1 MDVHLNGDW
10 ALIHKHKIEDCIRS
24 TNIANLYFVGAG
36 PAPPNPSELILSED
50 FNQMLESLKKEY
62 DLIIL
67 DTPPV
72 GIVSDALLAMKKAD
86 LPIYV
91 IRADYSKREFVR
103 NLNRLIEVNKFT
115 NLAVILNSLKQ
126 YGKSDYGYSY
136 GYQSGYFEEPSPK
149 KRKIS
154 LITHLLSLK

>member
-1 MDVHLNGDW
+1 M
-10 ALIHKHKIEDCIRS
+10 
-24 TNIANLYFVGAG
+24 
-36 PAPPNPSELILSED
+36 
-50 FNQMLESLKKEY
+50 KKEY

-126 YGKSDYGYSY
+126 YGKSGYGYSY
-136 GYQSGYFEEPSPK
+136 SYQSEYFEEPSPK